1 MKEKYPN
8 WSVYCQDGG
17 QLKTIGGY
25 GKRKKIYSFNEALL
39 VADRYWTTTFRKRV
53 DILILKYTAPYRA
66 KIDYIFP
73 SDS

>member
-1 MKEKYPN
+1 MEEKYPN
-8 WSVYCQDGG
+8 WSVYYQDGG
-17 QLKTIGGY
+17 QLKIIGY

-39 VADRYWTTTFRKRV
+39 VADRFWNTTFRKRV
-53 DILILKYTAPYRA
+53 DILILKYTAPYKA